1 MRGSLHEMEIKQA
14 RAGQVETHKRKL
26 EARKSLGKGG
36 SLLASDAL
44 QKIKNKRKK
53 EADDTLRKAKT
64 AITRAENKAKNK
76 LHDKGVQARKDEKA
90 RLLMIQQYHEL
101 GICLPDNIWNPI
113 RDPENQPVF
122 TEYYSEYYSEGSRI
136 D

>member
-1 MRGSLHEMEIKQA
+1 MEIKQA
-14 RAGQVETHKRKL
+14 RAGQVETHKSKL
-26 EARKSLGKGG
+26 EARKSLGNGG

-101 GICLPDNIWNPI
+101 GICLPDNICVGTTSGTHCYCNRVSI
-113 RDPENQPVF
+113 KLVVSF
-122 TEYYSEYYSEGSRI
+122 MLSSFSSLV
-136 D
+136 